1 MKMMKLTENA
11 KKLVRAWNIVMRD
24 NESVLENEM
33 YTLEDGNWSAMHFV
47 VFFKRTLSHRGL
59 TDFQWQK
66 FIVAYKALHFNV
78 NTAVPRD
85 LLEATIKELRNR
97 RDLSVYCH

>member
-11 KKLVRAWNIVMRD
+11 KELIKAWNIVMRN
-24 NESVLENEM
+24 NEVLEKEM
-33 YTLEDGNWSAMHFV
+33 YTLEDGNWSALAFAE
-47 VFFKRTLSHRGL
+47 FFKRTLSHSGL

-85 LLEATIKELRNR
+85 LLEATLKELRGR
-97 RDLSVYCH
+97 RDLSVYCS

>member
-11 KKLVRAWNIVMRD
+11 KELARTWGRFIRD
-24 NESVLENEM
+24 NESILEEEIYKLEN
-33 YTLEDGNWSAMHFV
+33 GNVSALAFAE
-47 VFFKRTLSHRGL
+47 FFKRTLSHSRL
-59 TDFQWQK
+59 TDFQWQN

-78 NTAVPRD
+78 NTAVPQE
-85 LLEATIKELRNR
+85 LLNATLKELRNR